1 MDGKDVN
8 VEVLGG
14 EDAHIRALLAK
25 ETESPKLILARAI
38 EAAKALQDVI
48 NKKKDPVKMGG
59 EIYLEIEDWST
70 LGNFYNLAPR
80 ITSSTFVQYG
90 NVQGFEAKADTVD
103 KKTGA
108 VITSAE
114 AMCLNDEDKWS
125 TRTKYEWVYCKKS
138 GGTSLEDPGKEEII
152 WVDNPFKPGSKC
164 PKKEKVKV
172 GEVPVPLFQLRSMA
186 QTRAAAKALRL
197 ALGWVVVLAGYKP
210 TPSEELD
217 GMLDRKESAGS
228 HNQPPEPGKH
238 PEKAEPTKAELDALE
253 ATRKAKAAQYAKDHP
268 QGAQA
273 GGQAPPAGDKQEA
286 KTAIGFVEKRNDAN
300 GGGYVTYELDNYQ
313 QEDGR
318 FKIRF
323 ATKDATIIETL
334 DKKFNAGERV
344 SFEYITVPWKK
355 GTKSGLNY
363 EITQVVSIPEPAA
376 AQPGD

>member
-1 MDGKDVN
+1 MSDSQEVVWEKDLAEKIDQETGESIVPVVATQN
-8 VEVLGG
+8 LAIARDPQEVLD
-14 EDAHIRALLAK
+14 EAMR
-25 ETESPKLILARAI
+25 
-38 EAAKALQDVI
+38 AAKLLTSVI
-48 NKKKDPVKMGG
+48 NQKAHPVRFRG
-59 EIYLEIEDWST
+59 ETYLEFEDWQTVGRFYGATVRIIST
-70 LGNFYNLAPR
+70 
-80 ITSSTFVQYG
+80 TFVTFG
-90 NVQGFEAKADTVD
+90 DVVGFEARAECVD
-103 KKTGA
+103 QRTGN
-108 VITSAE
+108 ILSCAE
-114 AMCLNDEDKWS
+114 SMCLSDEDNWKN
-125 TRTKYEWVYCKKS
+125 K
-138 GGTSLEDPGKEEII
+138 
-152 WVDNPFKPGSKC
+152 
-164 PKKEKVKV
+164 
-172 GEVPVPLFQLRSMA
+172 PLFQLRSMA

-217 GMLDRKESAGS
+217 GMLDKKESAEP
-228 HNQPPEPGKH
+228 HKQPPEPGKH

-286 KTAIGFVEKRNDAN
+286 KTDIGFVEKRNDAN

-363 EITQVVSIPEPAA
+363 EITQMVSIPEPAA